1 MNMNMT
7 MTGKNVLVT
16 GATKGI
22 GAATAIAF
30 AEAGANVAGCY
41 HSDESAADE
50 LRRRLKE
57 TPGDHHVARADVTV
71 SAEVAALAAELKDR
85 YGALHALVNNAAA
98 VSHVPFTELPEDEW
112 RRIVDGGLTSAYLVT
127 QAMLPLMGAGASVTA
142 VGSRVGAVGVPLR
155 SHYAAAKA
163 GLVGLSRSL
172 CKELGPRGIR
182 VNVVAPGLVLTPE
195 AAERLPE
202 ERRRQYE
209 SMIAL
214 GRLARPEE
222 IASAV
227 LFLAGDLASYI
238 NGETISVDG
247 GM

>member
-1 MNMNMT
+1 MSPT

-22 GAATAIAF
+22 GAAVALAF
-30 AEAGANVAGCY
+30 ARAGANVAGCY
-41 HSDESAADE
+41 HSDEAAAEE
-50 LRRRLKE
+50 LRRGLKE
-57 TPGDHHVARADVTV
+57 HPGDHVVLRADVT
-71 SAEVAALAAELKDR
+71 SSGDVADLAAELRKR
-85 YGALHALVNNAAA
+85 YGTLHALVNNAAA
-98 VSHVPFTELPEDEW
+98 VSHVLFADLAEDEW

-127 QAMLPLMGAGASVTA
+127 HAVLPLLADGSSVTN
-142 VGSRVGAVGVPLR
+142 VGSRVGEVGVPLR

-172 CKELGPRGIR
+172 SKELGPRGIR

-195 AAERLPE
+195 AAERLPAD
-202 ERRRQYE
+202 RRRQYE

-214 GRLARPEE
+214 GRLAGAEE
-222 IASAV
+222 IAGPV
-227 LFLAGDLASYI
+227 LFLAGEDASYV
-238 NGETISVDG
+238 NGEVLGVNG